1 MTIPPLTPDERSQ
14 FNSLIAAS
22 AILVTVCRN
31 AATVLSEEFENMV
44 TGPADVVAGILSSCP
59 TPILDTWDGK
69 FEIDACDEERFTPD
83 LPYELRAGRINVGV
97 KLMHRPTGQSVTASS
112 APEYDVNRQRAIRA
126 LKDRVER
133 ISRARRDD
141 PLL

>member
-14 FNSLIAAS
+14 FNNLIAAS
-22 AILVTVCRN
+22 AVLVTVCRN

-59 TPILDTWDGK
+59 TPILDTWDGM
-69 FEIDACDEERFTPD
+69 FEVEACDEERFTPEV
-83 LPYELRAGRINVGV
+83 PYELQAGRRLVGV
-97 KLMHRPTGQSVTASS
+97 KLTHRPTGETVIASS
-112 APEYDVNRQRAIRA
+112 APEYETNRSRAIRA

-133 ISRARRDD
+133 IGLQRRED
-141 PLL
+141 PLR